1 MKTVRNY
8 NNETVGSTI
17 HAFEIAGLGKAPFKF
32 VGFEE
37 KWHVIGN
44 GSAQR
49 QAGSSCDF
57 CGTGIAYVYWILSS
71 DGRQFKVGCDC
82 VQKTGDYGL
91 RKVIDA
97 HVAEHKRNLANK
109 RADAKIEAGMA
120 LLQASEEKLKSMP
133 HPNEYFATNG
143 KTMLDWCQWMLQNSG
158 RKGKLEVVKK
168 LKEITNG

>member
-8 NNETVGSTI
+8 NDETVGSTI
-17 HAFEIAGLGKAPFKF
+17 HVFERAGHGKAPFKF

-37 KWHVIGN
+37 IVHIVPGE
-44 GSAQR
+44 SPMP
-49 QAGSSCDF
+49 GSSCDF
-57 CGTGIAYVYWILSS
+57 CGTGIRYVYWILSS
-71 DGRQFKVGCDC
+71 DGNLFKVGCDC
-82 VQKTGDYGL
+82 VAKTGDYGL

-133 HPNEYFATNG
+133 HPNAYFASTG
-143 KTMLDWCQWMLQNSG
+143 KTMLDWCNWMLHYSG